1 MKHGW
6 LAPMALVLVS
16 SAVPLVQVGL
26 DRSAPP
32 RQTLLLTHRELMVG
46 WTGDENSGV
55 TLTWSWATPPDLDS
69 LSRERLTALGISC
82 GHELY
87 QCNSG
92 RGHRGW
98 MVVGV
103 DPDRWRGA
111 IDSLRVR
118 IDSNHRSGLPDSIA
132 DRRIHEL
139 VSRMKELV
147 LYTSRL
153 TMDAVGQDPAA
164 LAAEWNDGKHLVLA
178 AVFHA
183 SRQTWPRDTLPGEK
197 PLYHIYAEPVAS
209 SLYLPAQWAAAVE
222 DTIGTL
228 QRGYGERQQMYEV
241 TVAVGRWW
249 LPRVL
254 EVVRLPDPKWP
265 IDSLEWRVPGTS
277 GRGSK

>member
-1 MKHGW
+1 M
-6 LAPMALVLVS
+6 LFR
-16 SAVPLVQVGL
+16 SASGVPLVQVGL
-26 DRSAPP
+26 DHSAPP

-46 WTGDENSGV
+46 WSGDENSGV
-55 TLTWSWATPPDLDS
+55 TLTWSWATSPDLDS
-69 LSRERLTALGISC
+69 LPRERLLALGISC
-82 GHELY
+82 GHEPY

-111 IDSLRVR
+111 IDSTRAE
-118 IDSNHRSGLPDSIA
+118 IDSIQHSALPDSVA
-132 DRRIHEL
+132 DLRIRLLVDRLKQLEL
-139 VSRMKELV
+139 YS
-147 LYTSRL
+147 SRL
-153 TMDAVGQDPAA
+153 KLDAVGQDPAA

-197 PLYHIYAEPVAS
+197 PLYQIHAEPVPS
-209 SLYLPAQWAAAVE
+209 SLYLPSQWAAAVE

-228 QRGYGERQQMYEV
+228 PRGYGERQQMYEV

-254 EVVRLPDPKWP
+254 EVKRLPEPRWP
-265 IDSLEWRVPGTS
+265 IDSLEWRVPGTN
-277 GRGSK
+277 GRESK